1 MKHRWLAGLSA
12 FVVILGGTGQPV
24 AWADDRIVSQPFV
37 VATGLDQLKAEGF
50 DGRGVTIAVID
61 TRIDLS
67 VPELAGADIE
77 VRATCETGSRRH
89 ATGVVSLLANQVW
102 GWAPKAHYHL
112 YAVSFFN
119 DLAEGCEGN
128 SEDMIHRAIN
138 DGADIIS
145 ISGGTGEPWWTLI
158 RAALRGIPIVIGSGN
173 DAEVLYPP
181 LVMGYN
187 NTLVNVGATD
197 MSGVRSPYSQY
208 GPGLTVVA
216 PGNPIACRGENSNGD
231 LTFITYDC
239 WGTSLSTPMVSGALA
254 LAMQAW
260 PQAHGNQLIA
270 SLIASATRHGDG
282 WNEEY
287 GWGNLDAIELVHSD
301 PSQFSTDSPLI
312 DAIPGRGP
320 TFQHFQD
327 YINHTLDTSYG
338 SVNPLDTDYQQRTFA
353 DYQGYKVPTDPV
365 ETPTPPTSPSDE
377 PVNTPTVSRPWAWI
391 VGGIVLLGVLVMMTA
406 VLIRRRSTQ

>member
-1 MKHRWLAGLSA
+1 
-12 FVVILGGTGQPV
+12 
-24 AWADDRIVSQPFV
+24 
-37 VATGLDQLKAEGF
+37 LDQLKAEGF
-50 DGRGVTIAVID
+50 DGSGVTIAVID
-61 TRIDLS
+61 TRVDLS

-77 VRATCETGSRRH
+77 VRATCETGSRTH
-89 ATGVVSLLANQVW
+89 ATNVVSLLADQVW

-138 DGADIIS
+138 DGANIIS
-145 ISGGTGEPWWTLI
+145 ISGGIGVHWWTLI
-158 RAALRGIPIVIGSGN
+158 RADLHGIPIVIGSGN
-173 DAEVLYPP
+173 DAKVLYPP
-181 LVMGYN
+181 TIMGYD

-216 PGNPIACRGENSNGD
+216 PGNPITCREGKA
-231 LTFITYDC
+231 LTFTNYDC

-260 PQAHGNQLIA
+260 PEAHGNQLIA
-270 SLIASATRHGDG
+270 SLIATATRHGDG

-287 GWGNLDAIELVHSD
+287 GWGNLDAVKLVHHD
-301 PSQFSTDSPLI
+301 PSNYSNDSPLM

-327 YINHTLDTSYG
+327 YINHTIDTSYG
-338 SVNPLDTDYQQRTFA
+338 PINPLDTDYHQRVFA
-353 DYQGYKVPTDPV
+353 DYQGYKVPLDPV
-365 ETPTPPTSPSDE
+365 ETPTQPTSPSDE
-377 PVNTPTVSRPWAWI
+377 PIDTPVVSGPLGWI
-391 VGGIVLLGVLVMMTA
+391 VGGVGLLGALVIVVVVLA
-406 VLIRRRSTQ
+406 RHRSIAREDTR